1 MKKLIKLIF
10 IIFIFSTY
18 LKPAGFDLLGFD
30 AINQFFNISRIIITI
45 FIFYF
50 YFKKIK
56 KLSRFLKYECWFF
69 LCLGISTCFSGKGID
84 TFVIF
89 SVSIVA
95 LSMLIELLIKENINL
110 LIKGLFSCYFILLI
124 GNLIYMLS
132 LFGFT
137 INIEE
142 AYPEAFDYNSELV
155 ITLLSSVNGVAFF
168 IFPALCS
175 AILLMFA
182 TSKKNI
188 WSWLLIIISFVTELI
203 LWSATSLTG
212 VFIILVYVLFI
223 YGKKIEKFIMNKI
236 IIGAALAI
244 SLGVTFFNIQH
255 FFSFIIVDILHKDLT
270 MTGRT
275 NVWNIGYKG
284 FFSSPIWG
292 CGISSQ
298 TIDNG
303 FVQCLYMAGLIG
315 TLFFIIFISYNI
327 KYLCSSHDKSIDKFF
342 SVVMAVVLL
351 MFMSESWPQFMGL
364 YVILALSVNAR
375 TIERKL
381 PDLY

>member
-1 MKKLIKLIF
+1 
-10 IIFIFSTY
+10 
-18 LKPAGFDLLGFD
+18 
-30 AINQFFNISRIIITI
+30 
-45 FIFYF
+45 
-50 YFKKIK
+50 
-56 KLSRFLKYECWFF
+56 
-69 LCLGISTCFSGKGID
+69 
-84 TFVIF
+84 
-89 SVSIVA
+89 
-95 LSMLIELLIKENINL
+95 
-110 LIKGLFSCYFILLI
+110 
-124 GNLIYMLS
+124 MLS

-155 ITLLSSVNGVAFF
+155 ITLLSSVNGVASF

>member
-1 MKKLIKLIF
+1 
-10 IIFIFSTY
+10 
-18 LKPAGFDLLGFD
+18 
-30 AINQFFNISRIIITI
+30 
-45 FIFYF
+45 
-50 YFKKIK
+50 
-56 KLSRFLKYECWFF
+56 
-69 LCLGISTCFSGKGID
+69 
-84 TFVIF
+84 
-89 SVSIVA
+89 
-95 LSMLIELLIKENINL
+95 
-110 LIKGLFSCYFILLI
+110 
-124 GNLIYMLS
+124 MLS

-142 AYPEAFDYNSELV
+142 AYPEVFDYNSELV
-155 ITLLSSVNGVAFF
+155 ITLLSSVNGVASF

-188 WSWLLIIISFVTELI
+188 WSWLLIIISFATELI

-212 VFIILVYVLFI
+212 VFIILAYVLCF
-223 YGKKIEKFIMNKI
+223 YGKKIEKFIKKKI
-236 IIGAALAI
+236 IIGAALAV

-292 CGISSQ
+292 CGISSK

-303 FVQCLYMAGLIG
+303 FVQLLYMGGLIG
-315 TLFFIIFISYNI
+315 TLFFIIFVFHNM
-327 KYLCSSHDKSIDKFF
+327 KYLCNSQYKSIPNFF
-342 SVVMAVVLL
+342 SVVIAVVFL

-364 YVILALSVNAR
+364 YVILVLSVNAR
-375 TIERKL
+375 NIERRL
-381 PDLY
+381 SDLD

>member
-10 IIFIFSTY
+10 VIFIFSTY

-56 KLSRFLKYECWFF
+56 RLSKYLKYESCFF

-124 GNLIYMLS
+124 GNLVYMLS

-142 AYPEAFDYNSELV
+142 AYPEVFDYNSELV
-155 ITLLSSVNGVAFF
+155 ITLLSSVNGVASF

-188 WSWLLIIISFVTELI
+188 WSWLLIIISFATELI

-212 VFIILVYVLFI
+212 VFIILAYVLCF
-223 YGKKIEKFIMNKI
+223 YGKKIEKFIKKKI
-236 IIGAALAI
+236 IIGAALAV

-292 CGISSQ
+292 CGISSK

-303 FVQCLYMAGLIG
+303 FVQLLYMGGLIG
-315 TLFFIIFISYNI
+315 TLFFIIFVFHNM
-327 KYLCSSHDKSIDKFF
+327 KYLCNSQYKSIPNFF
-342 SVVMAVVLL
+342 SVVM
-351 MFMSESWPQFMGL
+351 
-364 YVILALSVNAR
+364 
-375 TIERKL
+375 
-381 PDLY
+381 

>member
-1 MKKLIKLIF
+1 
-10 IIFIFSTY
+10 
-18 LKPAGFDLLGFD
+18 
-30 AINQFFNISRIIITI
+30 
-45 FIFYF
+45 
-50 YFKKIK
+50 
-56 KLSRFLKYECWFF
+56 
-69 LCLGISTCFSGKGID
+69 
-84 TFVIF
+84 
-89 SVSIVA
+89 
-95 LSMLIELLIKENINL
+95 
-110 LIKGLFSCYFILLI
+110 
-124 GNLIYMLS
+124 
-132 LFGFT
+132 
-137 INIEE
+137 
-142 AYPEAFDYNSELV
+142 
-155 ITLLSSVNGVAFF
+155 
-168 IFPALCS
+168 
-175 AILLMFA
+175 
-182 TSKKNI
+182 
-188 WSWLLIIISFVTELI
+188 
-203 LWSATSLTG
+203 
-212 VFIILVYVLFI
+212 
-223 YGKKIEKFIMNKI
+223 MNKI

-342 SVVMAVVLL
+342 SVVMGVVLL